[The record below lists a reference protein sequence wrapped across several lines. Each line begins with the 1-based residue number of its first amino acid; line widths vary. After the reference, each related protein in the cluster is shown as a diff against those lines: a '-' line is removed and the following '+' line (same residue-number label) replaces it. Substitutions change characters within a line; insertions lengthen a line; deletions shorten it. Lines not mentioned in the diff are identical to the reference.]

1 VPASRP
7 VLRLVLQAPIRSVR
21 IPLRRRKASIAV
33 PSRRPD
39 RVLLAILALATAM
52 TLGACGGAQQTKTVT
67 VAATT
72 PAANTGTETTTSD
85 AKQGAASGSDGAI
98 APRPKTTLV
107 ACDADVRI
115 KAATTTC
122 AFAEN
127 VFYEYWRGLEYSEVS
142 DIKAFSPALGRFLA
156 IDCDHGDAV
165 ECRTDAGALVRF
177 PQTAVA
183 AYTIE
188 NAAKYSR
195 GHKVSDEPHPA
206 NPAPTPPSGGGDG
219 DGDGDGDGG
228 GDGGGDCDPSYD
240 GACLDA
246 SASDYDCEGGTGDG
260 PEYTGTVTVIGD
272 DHFGLDR
279 DGDGV
284 ACES

>member
-1 VPASRP
+1 V
-7 VLRLVLQAPIRSVR
+7 
-21 IPLRRRKASIAV
+21 
-33 PSRRPD
+33 
-39 RVLLAILALATAM
+39 
-52 TLGACGGAQQTKTVT
+52 
-67 VAATT
+67 
-72 PAANTGTETTTSD
+72 TTTSD
-85 AKQGAASGSDGAI
+85 GKEDTESGNDGTS
-98 APRPKTTLV
+98 APRPKTTLI
-107 ACDADVRI
+107 ACDANVRI

-127 VFYEYWRGLEYSEVS
+127 VFYEYWRSLEYGEVTE
-142 DIKAFSPALGRFLA
+142 IEAFSPALGRFLA

-165 ECRTDAGALVRF
+165 SCRTHAGALVRF
-177 PQTAVA
+177 PQTAVE

-206 NPAPTPPSGGGDG
+206 NPAPAPSGGGG
-219 DGDGDGDGG
+219 D
-228 GDGGGDCDPSYD
+228 GDCDPSYD

-279 DGDGV
+279 DGDGI

>member
-1 VPASRP
+1 MPASRP

-21 IPLRRRKASIAV
+21 LPLHGRKASIAV
-33 PSRRPD
+33 RSRRPG
-39 RVLLAILALATAM
+39 RVVLAILALATSMA
-52 TLGACGGAQQTKTVT
+52 LGACGGAQQTKTVT

-72 PAANTGTETTTSD
+72 PAANTGTETATSD
-85 AKQGAASGSDGAI
+85 GKQGTESGNDGTT
-98 APRPKTTLV
+98 APRPKTSLS
-107 ACDADVRI
+107 ACDANVSI

-127 VFYEYWRGLEYSEVS
+127 VFYEYWRSLEYGEVTE
-142 DIKAFSPALGRFLA
+142 IEAFSPALGRFLA

-165 ECRTDAGALVRF
+165 SCRTHAGALVRF
-177 PQTAVA
+177 PQTAVE

-195 GHKVSDEPHPA
+195 SHKVSDEPHPA
-206 NPAPTPPSGGGDG
+206 NPAPAPPS
-219 DGDGDGDGG
+219 GG

-279 DGDGV
+279 DGDGI

>member
-21 IPLRRRKASIAV
+21 IPLHGRKASIAV
-33 PSRRPD
+33 RSRRPG
-39 RVLLAILALATAM
+39 RVVLAILALATSMA
-52 TLGACGGAQQTKTVT
+52 LGACGGAQQTKTVT

-72 PAANTGTETTTSD
+72 PATETGTETTP
-85 AKQGAASGSDGAI
+85 SDGKPGTESGRDRATP
-98 APRPKTTLV
+98 PRPKTTLV
-107 ACDADVRI
+107 ACDANVRI

-127 VFYEYWRGLEYSEVS
+127 VFYEYWRWLEYGEVT
-142 DIKAFSPALGRFLA
+142 DIQAFSPALGRFLA
-156 IDCDHGDAV
+156 IDCDHSDAV
-165 ECRTDAGALVRF
+165 RCRTNAGALVRF
-177 PQTAVA
+177 PQTAVE

-188 NAAKYSR
+188 NAAKYAR
-195 GHKVSDEPHPA
+195 GHKVSDRPHPTD
-206 NPAPTPPSGGGDG
+206 PAPAPPS
-219 DGDGDGDGG
+219 
-228 GDGGGDCDPSYD
+228 GGGDCDPSYD

-279 DGDGV
+279 DGDGI